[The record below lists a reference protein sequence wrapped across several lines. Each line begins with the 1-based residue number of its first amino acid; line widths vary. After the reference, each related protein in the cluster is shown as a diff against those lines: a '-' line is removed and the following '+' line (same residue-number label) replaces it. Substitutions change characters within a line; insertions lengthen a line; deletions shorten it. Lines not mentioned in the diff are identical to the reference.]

1 MLFLIVDTSGK
12 QGSVA
17 LAQTGV
23 SSSENQTKFGA
34 TAGASGSEIAIIGAE
49 PLTGGT
55 FSAEL
60 VPQVAALIAKQGK
73 TKNDLAAFVVVSG
86 PGSFT
91 GLRVGLAA
99 IKGLAEALQKPVV
112 ALSLLEAIATI
123 ATQSGRILAALDAG
137 RGDIYAGDYSVEAAS
152 PPHVTSKLLC
162 HGERLL
168 SFEEII
174 REANGKPAKR
184 VVTADA
190 GLAERF
196 RTANLACRT
205 INYPTSASLARL
217 GFDRLLRGETVSAD
231 ALEANYI
238 RRSDAEIFAKPA
250 KRL

>member
-1 MLFLIVDTSGK
+1 MLLLIVDTSGK

-23 SSSENQTKFGA
+23 SSSVNQQKRGA
-34 TAGASGSEIAIIGAE
+34 TVVAAERQIAIIDTE
-49 PLTGGT
+49 PLTGGA

-60 VPQVAALIAKQGK
+60 IPQVAALIAKQGK
-73 TKNDLAAFVVVSG
+73 TKNDLDAFVVVSG

-91 GLRVGLAA
+91 GLRVGLTA
-99 IKGLAEALQKPVV
+99 IKGLAEALQKPIV
-112 ALSLLEAIATI
+112 AISLLEAIA
-123 ATQSGRILAALDAG
+123 ASAGLSGRVLPALDAG
-137 RGDIYAGDYSVEAAS
+137 RGDIYVGDYSVEEVL
-152 PPHVTSKLLC
+152 PPHVTSNLLS

-168 SFEEII
+168 SFEEFI
-174 REANGKPAKR
+174 REANGSPAKR
-184 VVTADA
+184 VVTPDA

-196 RTANLACRT
+196 QASNLECH
-205 INYPTSASLARL
+205 IIDYPASATLATL

-250 KRL
+250 K

>member
-1 MLFLIVDTSGK
+1 MLSLIVDTSGK

-23 SSSENQTKFGA
+23 SSRENQPKFGA
-34 TAGASGSEIAIIGAE
+34 TVAASGSEIAIIDAE
-49 PLTGGT
+49 PLTGGA

-60 VPQVAALIAKQGK
+60 IPQVAALIEKHGK
-73 TKNDLAAFVVVSG
+73 TKNDLDAFVVVSG

-112 ALSLLEAIATI
+112 AISLLEAIAAI
-123 ATQSGRILAALDAG
+123 VTQSGRILAALDAG
-137 RGDIYAGDYSVEAAS
+137 RGDIYAGDYSVEEAS
-152 PPHVTSKLLC
+152 PPKVSSKLHC
-162 HGERLL
+162 HAERLL
-168 SFEEII
+168 SFEEMI

-184 VVTADA
+184 VVTTDED
-190 GLAERF
+190 LAERF
-196 RTANLACRT
+196 RTANLACQV
-205 INYPTSASLARL
+205 INYPTSATLATL
-217 GFDRLLRGETVSAD
+217 GFDRLLHGRTVSAE

-250 KRL
+250 K